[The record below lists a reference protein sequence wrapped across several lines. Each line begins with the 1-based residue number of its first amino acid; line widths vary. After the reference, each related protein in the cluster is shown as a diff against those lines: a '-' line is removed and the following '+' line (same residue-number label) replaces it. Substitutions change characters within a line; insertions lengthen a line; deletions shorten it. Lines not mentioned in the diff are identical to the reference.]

1 MKVKNTRN
9 KLLRNG
15 FIAQHQES
23 RHDQWIDIVG
33 GGTDI
38 SFHHDG
44 ESLNGTIKVHG
55 RKPDRPQFD
64 EWNSSFCHQVKL
76 AINLSRT

>member
-9 KLLRNG
+9 KLLKNG
-15 FIAQHQES
+15 FIALHQEK
-23 RHDQWIDIVG
+23 RHDRWIDIAG

-38 SFHHDG
+38 SFYHDG

-64 EWNSSFCHQVKL
+64 EFNSSFCRQVKM
-76 AINLSRT
+76 AINISRV